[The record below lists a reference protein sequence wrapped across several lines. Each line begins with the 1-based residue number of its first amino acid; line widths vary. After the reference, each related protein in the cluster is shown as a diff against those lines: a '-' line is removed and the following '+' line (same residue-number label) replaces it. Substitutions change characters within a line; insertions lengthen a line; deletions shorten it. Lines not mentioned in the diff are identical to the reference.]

1 MAFMRLGSKSEAFHR
16 EGQTWLCTTGL
27 VSDVTIEVGD
37 MKFHLHKFP
46 LLSRSGLLERL
57 IEESSTDDGS
67 GCVLSLDEIPG
78 GGKTFELVTKF
89 CYGVKIELT
98 AFNVVSLR
106 CAAEYL
112 EMTDKYGEGNLVGMT
127 ETFLNEV
134 FGNWTDSIKA
144 LQTCEEVIDYA
155 EDLHIISRC
164 VDSLAVKACAD
175 PSLFNWP
182 VGGGKNATSG
192 QNTEDESHLWNGI
205 SASGKMLQHTG
216 EDWWFDDAS
225 FLTLPLFKRL
235 ITAIEARGMKLENIA
250 MAVMYYT
257 RKHVPVM
264 NRQVNMDEQVIE
276 TPNPSEEDQK
286 TCLEEIVGLLPSKKG
301 VNPTKFL
308 LRLLQTAMVLHASQS
323 SRENLERRIGN
334 QLDQAALV
342 DLLIPNMGYSETLYD
357 VECVLRMIE
366 QFVSSTE
373 QAGIVPSPCI
383 IEEGHLGKD
392 GADLLT
398 PTTLVATLVDGYLA
412 EVAPDVNLKLAK
424 FEAIAAAIPDYAR
437 PLDDGVYHA
446 IDVYLKAHPW
456 ITDSEREHICR
467 LMNCQKLSLEAST
480 HAAQNERLPLR
491 VIVQVLFFEQL
502 RLRTSVSGW
511 FFVSENLDN
520 PDNQHGGNGGLL
532 KPRGE
537 NVRERVSELEKECMN
552 MKQELHKLV
561 RTKRSWKNFTR
572 KLNFK
577 KKSECCKPKD
587 QATPAI

>member
-1 MAFMRLGSKSEAFHR
+1 M
-16 EGQTWLCTTGL
+16 
-27 VSDVTIEVGD
+27 
-37 MKFHLHKFP
+37 
-46 LLSRSGLLERL
+46 LSRSGLLEKL

-112 EMTDKYGEGNLVGMT
+112 EMTDNYGEGNLVGMT

-164 VDSLAVKACAD
+164 VDSLAIKACAD

-205 SASGKMLQHTG
+205 SAAGKMLQPTG

-225 FLTLPLFKRL
+225 FLSLPLFKRL
-235 ITAIEARGMKLENIA
+235 ITAIEARGMKLETIA

-257 RKHVPVM
+257 RKHVPLM
-264 NRQVNMDEQVIE
+264 NRQVTMDEQVIE
-276 TPNPSEEDQK
+276 APNPSEEDQK
-286 TCLEEIVGLLPSKKG
+286 SCLEEIVGLLPSKKG

-308 LRLLQTAMVLHASQS
+308 LRLLQTGMVLHASQS

-373 QAGIVPSPCI
+373 QGGIVPSPCI
-383 IEEGHLGKD
+383 IEEGHLVKD

-446 IDVYLKAHPW
+446 IDVYLKV
-456 ITDSEREHICR
+456 I
-467 LMNCQKLSLEAST
+467 KL
-480 HAAQNERLPLR
+480 
-491 VIVQVLFFEQL
+491 LFFI
-502 RLRTSVSGW
+502 
-511 FFVSENLDN
+511 F
-520 PDNQHGGNGGLL
+520 
-532 KPRGE
+532 
-537 NVRERVSELEKECMN
+537 
-552 MKQELHKLV
+552 
-561 RTKRSWKNFTR
+561 
-572 KLNFK
+572 
-577 KKSECCKPKD
+577 
-587 QATPAI
+587 

>member
-46 LLSRSGLLERL
+46 LLSRSGLLEKL
-57 IEESSTDDGS
+57 IEETSTDDGS
-67 GCVLSLDEIPG
+67 SCVLSLDEIPG

-112 EMTDKYGEGNLVGMT
+112 EMNDNYGEGNLVGLT

-164 VDSLAVKACAD
+164 VDSLALKACAD

-182 VGGGKNATSG
+182 VGGGGAKNATSG
-192 QNTEDESHLWNGI
+192 EDDSHLWNGI
-205 SASGKMLQHTG
+205 SASAKMLQPTG

-225 FLTLPLFKRL
+225 FLSLPLFKRL
-235 ITAIEARGMKLENIA
+235 ITAIETRGMKLENIS

-257 RKHVPVM
+257 RKHVPLM

-276 TPNPSEEDQK
+276 TPNTSEADQK
-286 TCLEEIVGLLPSKKG
+286 ACLEEIIELLPSKKG

-308 LRLLQTAMVLHASQS
+308 LRLLQTSMVLHTSQT
-323 SRENLERRIGN
+323 SRENLERQIGN

-373 QAGIVPSPCI
+373 QAGLVPSPSI
-383 IEEGHLGKD
+383 TEEGHLVKD

-398 PTTLVATLVDGYLA
+398 PTMLVATLVDGYLA

-502 RLRTSVSGW
+502 RLRTSISGW

-520 PDNQHGGNGGLL
+520 PENPNGGGNGVLL

-552 MKQELHKLV
+552 MKQELQKLV

>member
-46 LLSRSGLLERL
+46 LLSRSGLLEKL
-57 IEESSTDDGS
+57 IEESSSDDGS
-67 GCVLSLDEIPG
+67 SCVLSLDDIPG
-78 GGKTFELVTKF
+78 GGKTFELITKF

-112 EMTDKYGEGNLVGMT
+112 QMTDNYGEGNLVGMT

-144 LQTCEEVIDYA
+144 LQTCEDVTDYA

-164 VDSLAVKACAD
+164 VDSLAMKACAD

-182 VGGGKNATSG
+182 KNATSG
-192 QNTEDESHLWNGI
+192 QNTTEDESHLWNGI
-205 SASGKMLQHTG
+205 SPSGKMLQPTG

-225 FLTLPLFKRL
+225 FLNLSLFKRL
-235 ITAIEARGMKLENIA
+235 ITAIESRGMKLENIS

-257 RKHVPVM
+257 KKHVPLM
-264 NRQVNMDEQVIE
+264 NRQVTMDEQVIE
-276 TPNPSEEDQK
+276 TPNTSEAEQK
-286 TCLEEIVGLLPSKKG
+286 DALEEIIGLLPTKKG

-308 LRLLQTAMVLHASQS
+308 LRLLQTAMVLHTSQS
-323 SRENLERRIGN
+323 SRENLERLIGN
-334 QLDQAALV
+334 QLEQAALV

-383 IEEGHLGKD
+383 MEE
-392 GADLLT
+392 
-398 PTTLVATLVDGYLA
+398 
-412 EVAPDVNLKLAK
+412 
-424 FEAIAAAIPDYAR
+424 
-437 PLDDGVYHA
+437 
-446 IDVYLKAHPW
+446 AHPW

-467 LMNCQKLSLEAST
+467 LMNCQKLSLEASA

-502 RLRTSVSGW
+502 RLRTSISSW

-520 PDNQHGGNGGLL
+520 PEHQTGGNGGLL

-552 MKQELHKLV
+552 MKQELQKLV
-561 RTKRSWKNFTR
+561 RSKRSWKNFTR

-587 QATPAI
+587 GEAKQAI